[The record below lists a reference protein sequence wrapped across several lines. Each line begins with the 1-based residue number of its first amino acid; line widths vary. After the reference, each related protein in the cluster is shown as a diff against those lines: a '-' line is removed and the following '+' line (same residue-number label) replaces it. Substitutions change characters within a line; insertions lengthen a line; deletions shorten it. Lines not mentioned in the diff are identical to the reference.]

1 MLKQIFISILSQ
13 YTDNQQYIADC
24 WMEIEKAYS
33 GKKRHYHNLQ
43 HIEQLVQLIQT
54 HDKELTDVEVL
65 LLSAFYHD
73 IVYDAT
79 AKDNEEQSAKIAVAR
94 LSKTNFAEQKIKRCE
109 AQILA
114 TKRHEKT
121 NDFDTDFFTD
131 ADLAILG
138 SDWEIYEVYAKN
150 IRKEYSIYP
159 DFLYN
164 NGRKKVLKHFLAM
177 ENIFKT
183 PLFRA
188 TLEEKTKKNLKNELV
203 LL

>member
-1 MLKQIFISILSQ
+1 MSNVHKFFISILSQ
-13 YTDNQQYIADC
+13 YTDNQQYITDC
-24 WMEIEKAYS
+24 WTEIEKAYS

-54 HDKELTDVEVL
+54 HEKELTDVEVL

-79 AKDNEEQSAKIAVAR
+79 AKDNEEQSAKIAVTR
-94 LSKTNFAEQKIKRCE
+94 LSKTNLSEEKIKRCE

-138 SDWEIYEVYAKN
+138 SDWKY
-150 IRKEYSIYP
+150 
-159 DFLYN
+159 
-164 NGRKKVLKHFLAM
+164 
-177 ENIFKT
+177 
-183 PLFRA
+183 
-188 TLEEKTKKNLKNELV
+188 
-203 LL
+203 